1 MLAPSSNP
9 PDLFLTMAC
18 MRGVLAPM
26 ADSSLSA
33 SSANWKPVIFSIS
46 RHLSSD
52 TTSGAF
58 SLSRKRAGRLT
69 QFPFPATISSPRTG
83 TPLVSRLVTRAGTLH
98 SLSTGH
104 IEV

>member
-1 MLAPSSNP
+1 M
-9 PDLFLTMAC
+9 
-18 MRGVLAPM
+18 
-26 ADSSLSA
+26 SA

-52 TTSGAF
+52 TTRGAF
-58 SLSRKRAGRLT
+58 SRSRKRAGRLT
-69 QFPFPATISSPRTG
+69 QLPFPATISSPRTG